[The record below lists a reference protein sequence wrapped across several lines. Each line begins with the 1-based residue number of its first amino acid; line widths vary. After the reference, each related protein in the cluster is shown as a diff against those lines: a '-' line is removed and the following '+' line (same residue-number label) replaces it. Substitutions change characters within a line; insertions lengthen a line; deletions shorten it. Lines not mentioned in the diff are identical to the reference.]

1 MQTSRL
7 NILLADNNEIY
18 RCGLKLLLQE
28 AGFSV
33 TDTVSDSHVLLSVA
47 RHMPPDILL
56 VNTDIRDGE
65 ILKTISQIRDFS
77 IFTGI
82 IAICVSH
89 EKMCVAKAED
99 AGAHAVLSINC
110 GKNQLFDTIDKVWMQ
125 IQNRDNNPS
134 ILNPAANHLRQ
145 QLYTTEQKQLLS
157 PKEIEII
164 RMICQG
170 YSTKEIGHALLQGAR
185 TVDGYRRIILKKIEA
200 RNPVDIVMY
209 AIRNGL
215 HQV

>member
-7 NILLADNNEIY
+7 HILLADNNEIY
-18 RCGLKLLLQE
+18 RYGLKLLLEE
-28 AGFSV
+28 AGFAV
-33 TDTVSDSHVLLSVA
+33 TATASDSQALLSVA
-47 RHMPPDILL
+47 KHMPPDILL
-56 VNTDIRDGE
+56 INTDIRDSS
-65 ILKTISQIRDFS
+65 ILKTISQVRDFS

-82 IAICVSH
+82 IAICSSH
-89 EKMCVAKAED
+89 EKLCIAKAED
-99 AGAHAVLSINC
+99 AGAHAVLSASC
-110 GKNQLFDTIDKVWMQ
+110 EKKELLDTIDNVRMR
-125 IQNRDNNPS
+125 IQSRENGPS
-134 ILNPAANHLRQ
+134 ILKPAANHIRQ
-145 QLYTTEQKQLLS
+145 RLYTTDQKQLLS

-170 YSTKEIGHALLQGAR
+170 FSTKEIGHALSQGAR